1 MRKLLF
7 SLFVLSF
14 VSLCAQNAND
24 DPRGWKIAPQK
35 NLKSLTVIGL
45 VEVRKEPKPDSMFTE
60 VSIYG
65 EDGRLDSYSYRTIL
79 DKSTYFKKIEY
90 NYWDGGFD
98 AITEV
103 NGAVSDSA
111 IVRRD
116 TAWVYSRSGRL
127 EHLYAG
133 DSVREYATVN
143 GARVFRSAHALV
155 QRDSFW
161 DYRNAGNFSTRTIA
175 TGKTTDTIRYV
186 DANAKV
192 LVMIVNYYSESRHII
207 QSEYYNFGV
216 KNFIFMRYAYNEN
229 MDMAYYMLN
238 SRRGRPSYTVKRK
251 FDENGLLT
259 EETIEG
265 TRKSEGILIKKYIYS
280 YYS

>member
-1 MRKLLF
+1 MRRFFYILLV
-7 SLFVLSF
+7 LFVVALR
-14 VSLCAQNAND
+14 AQNSYS

-45 VEVRKEPKPDSMFTE
+45 VEVRKEPKPDSMFME
-60 VSIYG
+60 RFNFG
-65 EDGRLDSYSYRTIL
+65 EDGRMDSYSYRTIL

-90 NYWDGGFD
+90 KYWDGGFD
-98 AITEV
+98 AITKV
-103 NGAVSDSA
+103 NGAVTDSA

-229 MDMAYYMLN
+229 MDMAYYMLK
-238 SRRGRPSYTVKRK
+238 SRKGIPSYTVSRK
-251 FDENGLLT
+251 FDESGKLV
-259 EETIEG
+259 EERIQG
-265 TRKSEGILIKKYIYS
+265 TRRSEGVLIRKY
-280 YYS
+280 YYSFY